1 VSTGYGGSSAFRK
14 CASTH
19 HHGSSHRHDVHLSGI
34 NQCTNVLQRR
44 KENQST
50 ASNGSVKETNPLP
63 SLIILTRDIRPANIM
78 AHIPF
83 YAHLLQI
90 PTLIL
95 PGKSSVE
102 LGQALG
108 IRSAA
113 VAMFLPSDNSTSI
126 DDSLKEEWKETHEDV
141 DSFVKYVISK
151 IPK

>member
-1 VSTGYGGSSAFRK
+1 
-14 CASTH
+14 
-19 HHGSSHRHDVHLSGI
+19 
-34 NQCTNVLQRR
+34 
-44 KENQST
+44 
-50 ASNGSVKETNPLP
+50 
-63 SLIILTRDIRPANIM
+63 M